1 MKPRLK
7 VVALVL
13 VFGIAVEKTRAAKNP
28 LKASQWTPICEIA
41 VELAKTPRRAM
52 AIVSE
57 RNVEAT
63 ATDLLSKKLQLWSL
77 LITDEPKTAAMAAMT
92 AALSKKVSHIRQRL
106 ANESPNMITAA
117 ATTGEL
123 RGTIAETFS
132 ALKLNNGDGST
143 TYCLANEQGN
153 AADHANPILDKC
165 KYTTEAL
172 NSNKTK
178 LDSAIVN
185 SHGFAKLT
193 TATYTLTANSNGDN
207 KCGMFTG
214 GNSGNSPIGTGQR
227 PLMTAGLW
235 QVTGNDVIQRLA
247 LDNIQPSGQ
256 RQNSNL
262 AKAAHY
268 DAVWGGNLEEV
279 TVYTSDEGRLTAE
292 ATTTAASNIL
302 AANMKHDANKD
313 AAGKI
318 DKTASEA
325 ISNLFTKPANAAKQL
340 IATINGKEVEYPR
353 QGKGKQVKLSNVQD
367 AEHMDE
373 IINYYI
379 TAISK
384 EITNLKQKEQTA
396 KECEPDYRSVREAEA
411 VCNNLD
417 DPEKCN
423 ADKQCSYETESD
435 GTKKCKYNET
445 KAKEKGVPV
454 TQTQTTGG
462 TEPALSEKCKGKLEP
477 DCTKAPECKWENN
490 SRKDSSFLVNKKLAL
505 SMATSFSSLVAF

>member
-1 MKPRLK
+1 MKPRLMA
-7 VVALVL
+7 VALVL
-13 VFGIAVEKTRAAKNP
+13 VFGIQAEKSRATKNP
-28 LKASQWTPICEIA
+28 LKASQWTPICDIA
-41 VELAKTPRRAM
+41 AELDKTPRRAM

-57 RNVEAT
+57 LNVEAT

-77 LITDEPKTAAMAAMT
+77 LIAVETGAAAMNAMAA
-92 AALSKKVSHIRQRL
+92 ALRKNLARLRQRL
-106 ANESPNMITAA
+106 ANESPKMITAA

-165 KYTTEAL
+165 KYTTEAVT
-172 NSNKTK
+172 SDKTK

-185 SHGFAKLT
+185 LHGFAKLT

-207 KCGMFTG
+207 KCGMFTTG
-214 GNSGNSPIGTGQR
+214 AAGAAAIGSGQT

-235 QVTGNDVIQRLA
+235 KVTADDTIQVQAFNNLQHNAGR
-247 LDNIQPSGQ
+247 PSD
-256 RQNSNL
+256 SL
-262 AKAAHY
+262 PKAAHY
-268 DAVWGGNLEEV
+268 DAIWVDNLEDV
-279 TVYTSDEGRLTAE
+279 TVYTTDDERLTAE
-292 ATTTAASNIL
+292 ATTAAGNIL
-302 AANMKHDANKD
+302 AANMKHDAPKD
-313 AAGKI
+313 EAKKI
-318 DKTASEA
+318 DTTANEA
-325 ISNLFTKPANAAKQL
+325 ISNLFTKLPNAAKSL
-340 IATINGKEVEYPR
+340 LATIYGKEVEDPR

-417 DPEKCN
+417 VPEKCN

-445 KAKEKGVPV
+445 KAEKSGVPV
-454 TQTQTTGG
+454 TQAQTGG
-462 TEPALSEKCKGKLEP
+462 TEPKPSEKCKGKLEP
-477 DCTKAPECKWENN
+477 DCTKAPGCKWENN

-505 SMATSFSSLVAF
+505 SIATSFSSLVAF